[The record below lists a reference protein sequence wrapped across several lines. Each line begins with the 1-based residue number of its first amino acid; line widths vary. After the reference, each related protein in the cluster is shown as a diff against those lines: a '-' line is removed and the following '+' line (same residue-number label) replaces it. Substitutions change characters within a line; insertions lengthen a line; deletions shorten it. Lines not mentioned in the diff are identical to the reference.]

1 MYQEERLEGI
11 VEMIRE
17 QGRVRLE
24 EICSSFQV
32 SRDTARRD
40 LVKLAERWEVTR
52 MHGGALLP
60 KSGKGRMEYTARLQK
75 FSAEKKR
82 IARAAASF
90 IREGDSIIFDTS
102 TTVQAIPAC
111 IDVPRFTAVTN
122 SIYAAEL
129 LAETNADINLLGG
142 QLNKE
147 QRFLYGPSVLAKLEE
162 FYADKLF
169 VGTFGISEEGLS
181 SYHEEDGYVKKM
193 MMKRAN
199 EVIVVADHSKL
210 EKRGF
215 YTFSSLEGVDKVLT
229 DREPSSFMK
238 DVFEEYNVEWI
249 IAT

>member
-11 VEMIRE
+11 IVMIRE

-40 LVKLAERWEVTR
+40 LVKLAERGEVTR
-52 MHGGALLP
+52 MHGGAILP
-60 KSGKGRMEYTARLQK
+60 KSGKERMDYTARLQK
-75 FSAEKKR
+75 FSAEKKK
-82 IARAAASF
+82 IARAAASL

-102 TTVQAIPAC
+102 TTVQAISAF
-111 IDVPRFTAVTN
+111 IDVLRFAAVTN

-193 MMKRAN
+193 MMKRAD

-238 DVFEEYNVEWI
+238 DVFDEYNVEWI
-249 IAT
+249 VAT